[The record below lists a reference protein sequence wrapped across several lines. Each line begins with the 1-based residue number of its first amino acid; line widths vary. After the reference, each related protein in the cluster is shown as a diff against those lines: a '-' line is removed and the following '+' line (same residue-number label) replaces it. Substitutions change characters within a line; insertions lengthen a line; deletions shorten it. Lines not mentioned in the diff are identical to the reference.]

1 MGMRV
6 MKTLLV
12 ALAALVGGYLSALGI
27 GLVAFEVF
35 DVSQRE
41 GAAAMGL
48 AFVIGPAVGLVC
60 ALIAAVWYWLRSGRR
75 DPGIRAP
82 RGSGWFAARVVAAA
96 VVGWLCGLLLQ
107 WLLAGQSYDT
117 FAVALAVSQAP
128 LLLALGLAA
137 ATGWLLRRRNS

>member
-6 MKTLLV
+6 VKTLLV
-12 ALAALVGGYLSALGI
+12 ALAALAGGYLCALGI

-48 AFVIGPAVGLVC
+48 AFFISPVAGLVC
-60 ALIAAVWYWLRSGRR
+60 ALIAAVWFWLRSGRR
-75 DPGIRAP
+75 DPAVRAP
-82 RGSGWFAARVVAAA
+82 RGAAWLAARVAAA
-96 VVGWLCGLLLQ
+96 VVVGWLCGLFLQ

-117 FAVALAVSQAP
+117 FVVALAVSQAP
-128 LLLALGLAA
+128 LLLALCLAA
-137 ATGWLLRRRNS
+137 ATGWLLRRRKS